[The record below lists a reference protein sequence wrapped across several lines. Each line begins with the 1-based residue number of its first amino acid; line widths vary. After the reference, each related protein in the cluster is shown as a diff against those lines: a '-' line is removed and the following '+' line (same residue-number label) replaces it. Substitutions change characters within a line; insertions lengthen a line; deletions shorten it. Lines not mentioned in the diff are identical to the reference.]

1 MKPKIIKLF
10 QHEKVIAVVPEY
22 CSGPGWSNAVAWVHI
37 IDYSTGKHRCEDIQP
52 EERTLDLSVLFSPGA
67 AIASALMSS
76 VKTKLVKK
84 TEGLD
89 DLA

>member
-22 CSGPGWSNAVAWVHI
+22 CSGPGWANAIAWVHI

-52 EERTLDLSVLFSPGA
+52 DERTIELNALFAPGA
-67 AIASALMSS
+67 AMNATLMA
-76 VKTKLVKK
+76 VIKTKAVKRK
-84 TEGLD
+84 EGLD
-89 DLA
+89 DIA

>member
-1 MKPKIIKLF
+1 MKPKIIKIF
-10 QHEKVIAVVPEY
+10 PHEKVIAVVPEY
-22 CSGPGWSNAVAWVHI
+22 CSGPGWSNAVTWVHI
-37 IDYSTGKHRCEDIQP
+37 IDYSTGKYRCEDIQT
-52 EERTLDLSVLFSPGA
+52 EERTLDLSVLFSHGA

-89 DLA
+89 DIA